1 MGNVLSSLI
10 ALCGVAVTAGLGYR
24 QWRKQQDSARNA
36 SFRDD
41 RRGAYKV
48 LWEKVEEIHVRLRV
62 SPREAVTVT
71 ADLQAINSFALLNS
85 LYIDPKDVE
94 LVNSYLNAVRR
105 LAGIVASDADKGTQE
120 RWSATQQIPPSVLK
134 TFQGMKAADEEIE
147 EIRGVLISR
156 FRNVMRGKV

>member
-1 MGNVLSSLI
+1 MAESVMGNVLSSLI

-85 LYIDPKDVE
+85 LYMTP
-94 LVNSYLNAVRR
+94 RR
-105 LAGIVASDADKGTQE
+105 
-120 RWSATQQIPPSVLK
+120 
-134 TFQGMKAADEEIE
+134 
-147 EIRGVLISR
+147 
-156 FRNVMRGKV
+156 